1 MVREMRDHLDQVVL
15 EVMQDHQVK
24 VELLGPQAL
33 LEIMDR
39 LDPKDKEGKPV

>member
-1 MVREMRDHLDQVVL
+1 MRDHLDQVAL

-24 VELLGPQAL
+24 VELLAHQAL

-39 LDPKDKEGKPV
+39 LDPKDKEGSQV